1 VNDIVPFLI
10 FKEPPSSP
18 RESASAEE
26 RLIRE
31 VGENSV
37 DYFLARERAER
48 AAAKRA
54 NSAAARRVHQELAIE
69 YATLARG
76 QAR

>member
-1 VNDIVPFLI
+1 MNDFVPFLI
-10 FKEPPSSP
+10 FKEPPGSP
-18 RESASAEE
+18 RESASAGE

-31 VGENSV
+31 VEENPV
-37 DYFLARERAER
+37 DYFRARERAER

-54 NSAAARRVHQELAIE
+54 NSAAARRIHQELAIE